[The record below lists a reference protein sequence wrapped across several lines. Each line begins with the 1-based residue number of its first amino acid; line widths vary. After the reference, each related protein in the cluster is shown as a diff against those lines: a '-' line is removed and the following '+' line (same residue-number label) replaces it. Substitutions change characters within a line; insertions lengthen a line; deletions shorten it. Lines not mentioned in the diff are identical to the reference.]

1 MKLILIRFMIGGISV
16 STFALLGDL
25 FKPKSFA
32 GLFGAA
38 PSVALATLAL
48 SVMAEGRDNAATQT
62 TSMMLSCVAL
72 FCYASCVS
80 WTMMHRPLRTIWVT
94 FLFLPVWVIV
104 SFGLWSILLK

>member
-1 MKLILIRFMIGGISV
+1 MKLILIRFLIGGISV

-48 SVMAEGRDNAATQT
+48 SVIVEGRDNAATQSI
-62 TSMMLSCVAL
+62 SMMLSCVAL
-72 FCYASCVS
+72 FCYSSYLS
-80 WTMMHRPLRTIWVT
+80 WTMMHRPMRTIWAT
-94 FLFLPVWVIV
+94 ILFLPVWAVV
-104 SFGLWSILLK
+104 SFGLWAMLLR

>member
-1 MKLILIRFMIGGISV
+1 MKLILIRFLIGGVSV
-16 STFALLGDL
+16 SAFAVIGDL

-48 SVMAEGRDNAATQT
+48 AVMVDGRQNAATQS
-62 TSMMLSCVAL
+62 TSMMVSAIAL

-80 WTMMHRPLRTIWVT
+80 RIMMHRTWPAIWVAISV
-94 FLFLPVWVIV
+94 LPVWAAV
-104 SFGLWSILLK
+104 SFGLWF

>member
-1 MKLILIRFMIGGISV
+1 MKLILIRFLIGGVSV

-48 SVMAEGRDNAATQT
+48 SVVFEGRENASVQT
-62 TSMMLSCVAL
+62 MSMMASSVAL
-72 FCYASCVS
+72 FCYSSCIS
-80 WTMMHRPLRTIWVT
+80 WIMMHRPRRAILVTI
-94 FLFLPVWVIV
+94 FALPVWFIF
-104 SFGLWSILLK
+104 SFGLWWILLR

>member
-1 MKLILIRFMIGGISV
+1 MKLILIRFLIGGVSV

-48 SVMAEGRDNAATQT
+48 SILVEGGENAAVQAS
-62 TSMMLSCVAL
+62 SMMASSIAL
-72 FCYASCVS
+72 FCYSSCIS
-80 WTMMHRPLRTIWVT
+80 WIMMHRPRRAILVTIFV
-94 FLFLPVWVIV
+94 LPVWIFV
-104 SFGLWSILLK
+104 SFGLWFFILR

>member
-1 MKLILIRFMIGGISV
+1 MKQILIRFVIGGVSV
-16 STFALLGDL
+16 SSFALLGDL

-48 SVMAEGRDNAATQT
+48 TVVSEGARNAAIQC
-62 TSMMLSCVAL
+62 TSMMIGAVAL

-80 WTMMHRPLRTIWVT
+80 WLMMHRSQKALWVT
-94 FLFLPVWVIV
+94 IYVFPVWLGVG
-104 SFGLWSILLK
+104 FGLWDLLLR